1 MDIIYAHHLHTIRTV
16 YIPIIPQ
23 ISPDTSF
30 TRRFTKEILGFSARD
45 APDADPT
52 QSQHAAP
59 RCELSSRPGPE
70 KDGAKKCAEQCGFR
84 GVLRADLDGI

>member
-1 MDIIYAHHLHTIRTV
+1 MDIIYAHHLHAIRTV

-30 TRRFTKEILGFSARD
+30 TRRFTKEIFGFSARD

-59 RCELSSRPGPE
+59 R
-70 KDGAKKCAEQCGFR
+70 
-84 GVLRADLDGI
+84 